1 MNELIQKGLYPIL
14 SLFLF
19 LVRCVTDEYDLSEG
33 INTEITIGGDS
44 LSFPIGSTKPI
55 LLGDMIDSLGVD
67 ILKQSGDGTYSI
79 RMNDSLSVNFNTIN
93 PVNITISPISI
104 ADITTN
110 VVRIKFPVI
119 NFDPISLTT
128 NINVPVAS
136 TDGLSLPIISTSHRE
151 STIITA
157 PIGVKRQELSGNLKS
172 KKDEAFTFGPYEAEG
187 GSSISQSI
195 PTYTFDNVLK
205 RINTI
210 YFKSNTVN
218 VTFDKSEIRQI
229 NFTSYNDQIITFRID
244 YPTEFKLSNPKGIGA
259 RIEGSSFIIENSV
272 LPNQDFVTFSYDVV
286 SLNLSAIPQNLK
298 LDYNATIPYS
308 VKYRLTGEGEDISVI
323 GKEVGLSVS
332 IVASPQLADLDIET
346 NPIVLDPSSGTNNIS
361 QVVDDLPVEVDVINS
376 LTFEPNASLKLDIK
390 NPGIDPFT
398 FVAGSCIIN
407 LPKLFDFKPFAGLNT
422 NTNVLTIPFNH
433 LFEVK
438 DIGIAGI
445 KLDKKVVDRKITV
458 NDDLNYSISGLT
470 VGEATT
476 KLSTNQSLGQKK
488 INIEATTTGLTV
500 KDASVTTNKIS
511 IDIPIHDANFNVNK
525 LVSTD
530 LKKIYTI
537 TLKTPSQIEFKIDV
551 SKVPLAVD
559 SIYFNNYT
567 ITFPKSLKFKAGDVN
582 SKNQVILNRGFA
594 VSEGFTKNM
603 TLQSFDF
610 GTSGLS
616 LVDGYFVM
624 NEKLTMTGGAYIKKS
639 TLDVTDLDG
648 IIVSPKINVGAM
660 NIAEIEGFISQ
671 TIDPVS
677 KKIDLGLPE
686 MLKGGTNNLD
696 IQNPVITLEI
706 GNTVGIP
713 LDLNLS
719 LTPKRKGVTI
729 PEGTVTTKL
738 SVAAATNVGTY
749 TYSKFWLAKSNEGVN
764 QGFTAVVLPNLPN
777 LLKTIPDE
785 IEISGTAVITG
796 VKHKVDL
803 YSPKNALNIK
813 YSVNI
818 PLDFGQDF
826 KIQYRDT
833 IFDLKEGLT
842 DFVGVSQKIDLVAVI
857 KNGIPMDLEFELVPL
872 DENDKI
878 ITGIT
883 FNTKDKIKSCAIDGK
898 PQTSLLTL
906 GIREFEKDALSK
918 LNAIDFTI
926 NANKNS
932 TVAGVPL
939 KADQSVEIEIRVRI
953 PDGITIKPKM

>member
-1 MNELIQKGLYPIL
+1 
-14 SLFLF
+14 
-19 LVRCVTDEYDLSEG
+19 
-33 INTEITIGGDS
+33 
-44 LSFPIGSTKPI
+44 
-55 LLGDMIDSLGVD
+55 
-67 ILKQSGDGTYSI
+67 
-79 RMNDSLSVNFNTIN
+79 
-93 PVNITISPISI
+93 
-104 ADITTN
+104 
-110 VVRIKFPVI
+110 
-119 NFDPISLTT
+119 
-128 NINVPVAS
+128 
-136 TDGLSLPIISTSHRE
+136 
-151 STIITA
+151 
-157 PIGVKRQELSGNLKS
+157 
-172 KKDEAFTFGPYEAEG
+172 
-187 GSSISQSI
+187 
-195 PTYTFDNVLK
+195 
-205 RINTI
+205 
-210 YFKSNTVN
+210 
-218 VTFDKSEIRQI
+218 
-229 NFTSYNDQIITFRID
+229 
-244 YPTEFKLSNPKGIGA
+244 
-259 RIEGSSFIIENSV
+259 
-272 LPNQDFVTFSYDVV
+272 
-286 SLNLSAIPQNLK
+286 
-298 LDYNATIPYS
+298 
-308 VKYRLTGEGEDISVI
+308 
-323 GKEVGLSVS
+323 
-332 IVASPQLADLDIET
+332 
-346 NPIVLDPSSGTNNIS
+346 
-361 QVVDDLPVEVDVINS
+361 
-376 LTFEPNASLKLDIK
+376 
-390 NPGIDPFT
+390 
-398 FVAGSCIIN
+398 
-407 LPKLFDFKPFAGLNT
+407 
-422 NTNVLTIPFNH
+422 
-433 LFEVK
+433 
-438 DIGIAGI
+438 
-445 KLDKKVVDRKITV
+445 
-458 NDDLNYSISGLT
+458 
-470 VGEATT
+470 
-476 KLSTNQSLGQKK
+476 
-488 INIEATTTGLTV
+488 
-500 KDASVTTNKIS
+500 
-511 IDIPIHDANFNVNK
+511 
-525 LVSTD
+525 
-530 LKKIYTI
+530 
-537 TLKTPSQIEFKIDV
+537 
-551 SKVPLAVD
+551 
-559 SIYFNNYT
+559 
-567 ITFPKSLKFKAGDVN
+567 
-582 SKNQVILNRGFA
+582 
-594 VSEGFTKNM
+594 M